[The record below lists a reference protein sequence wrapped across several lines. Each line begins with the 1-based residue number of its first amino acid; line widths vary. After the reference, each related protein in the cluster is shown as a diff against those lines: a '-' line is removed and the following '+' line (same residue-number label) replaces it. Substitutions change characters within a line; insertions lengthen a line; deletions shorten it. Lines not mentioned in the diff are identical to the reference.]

1 MKFLF
6 DLLPIIFFFGTF
18 KYAESHTDV
27 AVSFATQL
35 LGSGITA
42 EMAPILLSTAVAIL
56 ASLVQLIYLIVM
68 RRKIETMFWISVAV
82 IVIFGGMTLYF
93 RDGAFIKW
101 KPTILYW
108 TFAAILLWGE
118 CTGRNFM
125 KKMLEKAEM
134 NLPESAWQTL
144 QRAWIGFFIAMGVI
158 NLLVAYLFST
168 DTWVL
173 QTLWAHGFDNSIYNW
188 NWLFYRKSKFR
199 SAKLSPIGVGKSQ
212 YLFGWR
218 ERITLLAFSFLRAFH
233 RKTLK
238 KEAFDYN

>member
-42 EMAPILLSTAVAIL
+42 ELAPILLSTAVAIL
-56 ASLVQLIYLIVM
+56 ASLVQLIYLLVM

-168 DTWVL
+168 DTWVN
-173 QTLWAHGFDNSIYNW
+173 F
-188 NWLFYRKSKFR
+188 K
-199 SAKLSPIGVGKSQ
+199 
-212 YLFGWR
+212 LFGLMGLTIVFTIGIGFFIAKASSDR
-218 ERITLLAFSFLRAFH
+218 Q
-233 RKTLK
+233 
-238 KEAFDYN
+238 N

>member
-93 RDGAFIKW
+93 RDGAFIKNMVSILRRM
-101 KPTILYW
+101 TI
-108 TFAAILLWGE
+108 
-118 CTGRNFM
+118 
-125 KKMLEKAEM
+125 K
-134 NLPESAWQTL
+134 
-144 QRAWIGFFIAMGVI
+144 
-158 NLLVAYLFST
+158 
-168 DTWVL
+168 
-173 QTLWAHGFDNSIYNW
+173 
-188 NWLFYRKSKFR
+188 
-199 SAKLSPIGVGKSQ
+199 
-212 YLFGWR
+212 
-218 ERITLLAFSFLRAFH
+218 
-233 RKTLK
+233 
-238 KEAFDYN
+238 

>member
-1 MKFLF
+1 
-6 DLLPIIFFFGTF
+6 
-18 KYAESHTDV
+18 
-27 AVSFATQL
+27 
-35 LGSGITA
+35 
-42 EMAPILLSTAVAIL
+42 
-56 ASLVQLIYLIVM
+56 
-68 RRKIETMFWISVAV
+68 MFWISVAV

-168 DTWVL
+168 DTWVN
-173 QTLWAHGFDNSIYNW
+173 F
-188 NWLFYRKSKFR
+188 K
-199 SAKLSPIGVGKSQ
+199 
-212 YLFGWR
+212 LFGLMGLTIVFTIGIGFFIAKASSDR
-218 ERITLLAFSFLRAFH
+218 Q
-233 RKTLK
+233 
-238 KEAFDYN
+238 N

>member
-168 DTWVL
+168 DTWVN
-173 QTLWAHGFDNSIYNW
+173 F
-188 NWLFYRKSKFR
+188 K
-199 SAKLSPIGVGKSQ
+199 
-212 YLFGWR
+212 LFGLMGLTIVFTIGIGFLSQKQVQIGKIEPNRRRKKPIFIWVAR
-218 ERITLLAFSFLRAFH
+218 KNNSPRVFFS
-233 RKTLK
+233 
-238 KEAFDYN
+238 